1 MGQKVHPIGFRLG
14 ITQKH
19 QSYWCTT
26 PEKSRLWIQ
35 DASFLRAYVSK
46 AFVGAGIT
54 RIEIQRQDLEW
65 PTFKIEIQTA
75 NPKRFSSLENFRD
88 DLVKRLRAFYR
99 KRNLPD
105 PQQISL
111 SIDIR
116 PLKESSTYAAVLAEK
131 LVEDLEQRKP
141 FRRAMRQTVKQ
152 ALRGGAEGIKVQISG
167 RLNGADIARAE
178 NVHEGPVPLQ
188 TIRADIDYS
197 SKSAK
202 TIFGL
207 LGVKV
212 WVFRGERLTRISNLP
227 IPLEKIKDSS
237 RSPKNKGGPNKFSG
251 TGQAR
256 SQKPS
261 TSSPKPGLE
270 NRKAPGKTGSPS
282 AVQG

>member
-35 DASFLRAYVSK
+35 EGNFLREYISK
-46 AFVGAGIT
+46 AFTGAGIT

-75 NPKRFSSLENFRD
+75 NPKRFSALEAFRD

-99 KRNLPD
+99 KRQLPD

-116 PLKESSTYAAVLAEK
+116 PVKDSATYAAVLAEK

-141 FRRAMRQTVKQ
+141 FRRAMRQTVER
-152 ALRGGAEGIKVQISG
+152 ALRAGAKGVKIQVSG
-167 RLNGADIARAE
+167 RLNGADIARSE
-178 NVHEGPVPLQ
+178 NVHDGPVPLQ
-188 TIRADIDYS
+188 TLRADIDYS

-212 WVFRGERLTRISNLP
+212 WVFRGERLTRVSNIP
-227 IPLEKIKDSS
+227 APLEKIKDSS
-237 RSPKNKGGPNKFSG
+237 QSP
-251 TGQAR
+251 R
-256 SQKPS
+256 SQKQ
-261 TSSPKPGLE
+261 SPRG
-270 NRKAPGKTGSPS
+270 KAAGKTGSQSAAQRQPS
-282 AVQG
+282 GRKTKSEFTN

>member
-35 DASFLRAYVSK
+35 EANFLREYISK

-75 NPKRFSSLENFRD
+75 NPKRFSAIEAFRD

-99 KRNLPD
+99 KRHLPD

-111 SIDIR
+111 SLDIR
-116 PLKESSTYAAVLAEK
+116 PVKDSATFAAVLAEK

-141 FRRAMRQTVKQ
+141 FRRAMRQTVER
-152 ALRGGAEGIKVQISG
+152 ALRAGAKGVKVQVSG
-167 RLNGADIARAE
+167 RLNGADIARSE
-178 NVHEGPVPLQ
+178 NVHDGPVPLQ
-188 TIRADIDYS
+188 TLRADIDYS

-212 WVFRGERLTRISNLP
+212 WVFRGERLTRVSNIP
-227 IPLEKIKDSS
+227 APLEKLQDSSPSS
-237 RSPKNKGGPNKFSG
+237 RS
-251 TGQAR
+251 
-256 SQKPS
+256 QKQS
-261 TSSPKPGLE
+261 TRGKT
-270 NRKAPGKTGSPS
+270 PGKTGSQS
-282 AVQG
+282 AAQRQSSGRKTKSEFNN

>member
-26 PEKSRLWIQ
+26 PEKSRLWIEEGN
-35 DASFLRAYVSK
+35 FLREYISK
-46 AFVGAGIT
+46 AFTGAGIT

-75 NPKRFSSLENFRD
+75 NPKRFSAIEAFRD

-99 KRNLPD
+99 KRQLPD

-116 PLKESSTYAAVLAEK
+116 PVKDSATYAAVLAEK

-141 FRRAMRQTVKQ
+141 FRRAMRQTVER
-152 ALRGGAEGIKVQISG
+152 ALRAGAKGIKVQVSG
-167 RLNGADIARAE
+167 RLNGADIARSE
-178 NVHEGPVPLQ
+178 NVHDGPVPLQ
-188 TIRADIDYS
+188 TLRADIDYS

-212 WVFRGERLTRISNLP
+212 WVFRGERLTRVSNIP
-227 IPLEKIKDSS
+227 APLEKIKESS
-237 RSPKNKGGPNKFSG
+237 QTKTDRFGKS
-251 TGQAR
+251 R
-256 SQKPS
+256 SQKQSPRGKATGTPGS
-261 TSSPKPGLE
+261 QNAAQRQSSG
-270 NRKAPGKTGSPS
+270 RKTKSEFTN
-282 AVQG
+282 